1 MSGQL
6 NKKPSDMVKTRQEY
20 LDNLSLQV
28 QLNDANLAIVTQFK
42 STGQVPPISQ
52 MKDMRTPTQI
62 LEDVE
67 KLKINLI
74 KDLEPIADPQFAQQ
88 IVSRLIQSPL
98 NIDNRLLVFTAQR
111 IDEIVKNL
119 QRIYKYGIRG
129 DENDA
134 ETFVQFMNKFYTDKN
149 KSTLGVKD
157 FMNRMG
163 GSDATS
169 ASSNIAGQHNNLV
182 SILASY
188 ESLIVQIFKR
198 IAPVININTLN
209 KLRFKSRQIQSILEG
224 LIQIMPVDSGI
235 FAQIERILVIEA
247 GTAVYDEYNNNFE
260 RWLYFLNNN
269 IPNLDYVQ
277 TLLYDINNI
286 VSRNK
291 VALNQISINKIENIL
306 EKLNGVLDVD
316 MNELNQL
323 KIVSEELLKLAYEQ
337 EYRPD
342 ILQGNQPTQGL
353 LDEYE
358 ALRQKVN
365 DNLGLMDDAGLDTTD
380 YDAENDI
387 YNIDD
392 QPQNLQRLESL
403 RLRTFN
409 ALAEYEIIGQG
420 FNKISAPQFQNKI
433 PIKKISGRGLTSMD
447 ESRGIQPS
455 PRYIKFGRYMINNK
469 KLNDNVLSL
478 RRSKGSSISTIPA
491 TKMTSTLGG
500 IIKCIVG
507 GGTPSYDEL
516 NKLTE
521 AEKKYLYKVSQ
532 EADIYDKIKIPTPGK
547 DAEEK
552 DVHAFNV
559 MKGEILAGNNSKE
572 LITKFKALINR
583 LSKTNVLPRS
593 QVSEILNELL
603 ELGF

>member
-6 NKKPSDMVKTRQEY
+6 NNKPSDMVKTRQEY

-74 KDLEPIADPQFAQQ
+74 KDLEPIADSQFAQQ

-129 DENDA
+129 DDNDA

-149 KSTLGVKD
+149 KSTLGVKN

-169 ASSNIAGQHNNLV
+169 ASSNVASQHNNLV

-188 ESLIVQIFKR
+188 ESFMVQIFKR
-198 IAPVININTLN
+198 IVPAININ
-209 KLRFKSRQIQSILEG
+209 KLRTKSIQIRKILKG
-224 LIQIMPVDSGI
+224 LIQIIPTHSGI
-235 FAQIERILVIEA
+235 FAHIERILVVES
-247 GTAVYDEYNNNFE
+247 GTTAYDRYNNNFE

-291 VALNQISINKIENIL
+291 GPINQITINKIEDIL

-323 KIVSEELLKLAYEQ
+323 KIVSEGLLKLASEQ

-358 ALRQKVN
+358 ALRLKV
-365 DNLGLMDDAGLDTTD
+365 DNNLEIMSKMGLDTTA
-380 YDAENDI
+380 YDAENI
-387 YNIDD
+387 LYNVPN
-392 QPQNLQRLESL
+392 QFQNLQRLESL
-403 RLRTFN
+403 RLRSFD
-409 ALAEYEIIGQG
+409 ALAEEGIEGQG

-521 AEKKYLYKVSQ
+521 TEKKYLYKVSQ